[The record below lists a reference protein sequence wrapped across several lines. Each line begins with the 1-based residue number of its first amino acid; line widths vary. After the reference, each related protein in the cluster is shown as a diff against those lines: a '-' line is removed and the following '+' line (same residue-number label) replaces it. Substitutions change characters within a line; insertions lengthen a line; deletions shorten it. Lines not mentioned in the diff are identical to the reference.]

1 MARQI
6 NRLTDRRV
14 RTVKKPG
21 RHADG
26 GGLYLVVDQS
36 GANRWVFMSWR
47 GGRQIEIGLGGLVSV
62 SLAMARER
70 AFECRASVAA
80 GGNPIEARKAARSI
94 PSFGDMAD
102 QLIAAMSPSWRNEK
116 HRAQW
121 VMTLQNYAAPLRGK
135 RVDAITTEDVLAV
148 LRPIWTAKSET
159 ASRLRGRIEKV
170 LDAAKAKGHRSGE
183 NPARWRGHL
192 DHLLPRRQKLTRAH
206 HAAMPWS
213 EVPAFVERLHVRPS
227 VAGLACEFLIF
238 TAARSGEILRS
249 RREGKLQGMRW
260 EEVDLKNEIWT
271 VPAIRMKAGRP
282 HRVPLSKR
290 AIQILHE
297 IEKLGSGEF
306 VFPSQQRGKPLS
318 EGAIVALLKRMKVE
332 NVTPHGFRSSFRD
345 WAGECTNFSRETAEA
360 ALAHT
365 VGDKVE
371 QAYRRSDALEK
382 RRELMEAW
390 ARFCGSN
397 KASNVVQMRKTGTP

>member
-1 MARQI
+1 MARKI

-36 GANRWVFMSWR
+36 GAKRWVFMSWR
-47 GGRQIEIGLGGLVSV
+47 RGRQIEIGLGGLVSV

-70 AFECRASVAA
+70 AFECRATVAA
-80 GGNPIEARKAARSI
+80 GGNPLEARKAARSI
-94 PSFGDMAD
+94 PTFGDMAD
-102 QLIAAMSPSWRNEK
+102 QVIAAMSPSWRNEK
-116 HRAQW
+116 HHAQW
-121 VMTLQNYAAPLRGK
+121 GMTLHNYAAPLRGK
-135 RVDAITTEDVLAV
+135 RVDAITTDDVLAV

-192 DHLLPRRQKLTRAH
+192 DHLLPRRQKLSRRH
-206 HAAMPWS
+206 LPAMPWR
-213 EVPAFVERLHVRPS
+213 EVPAFIERLRARPS
-227 VAGLACEFLIF
+227 VAGLACEFSVL
-238 TAARSGEILRS
+238 TAARRGEILRS
-249 RREGKLQGMRW
+249 KREGKIQGMRW
-260 EEVDLKNEIWT
+260 EEVDLKTKIWT

-282 HRVPLSKR
+282 HRVPLSQR

-297 IEKLGSGEF
+297 VEKLGSSEF
-306 VFPSQQRGKPLS
+306 IFPSQQRRKPLS
-318 EGAIVALLKRMKVE
+318 EGAIVALLRRMKVE

-345 WAGECTNFSRETAEA
+345 WAGECTGFSRETAEA
-360 ALAHT
+360 ALAHV

-371 QAYRRSDALEK
+371 QAYRRGDALEK

-390 ARFCGSN
+390 AWFCGSN
-397 KASNVVQMRKTGTP
+397 KGGNVVPMRKTGTP